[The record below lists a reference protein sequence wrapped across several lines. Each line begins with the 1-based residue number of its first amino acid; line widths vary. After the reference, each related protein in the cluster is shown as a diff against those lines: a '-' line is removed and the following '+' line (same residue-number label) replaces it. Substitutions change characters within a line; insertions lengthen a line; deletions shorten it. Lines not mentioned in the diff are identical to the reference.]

1 LTRSIDL
8 RGFENLGGLG
18 LVPEA
23 KLKNLMGE
31 VDEIVAM
38 TVQSIKTLRAKS
50 PKNTNPKSE
59 IQNRPVPGNGS
70 LKGRKMM
77 RN

>member
-1 LTRSIDL
+1 MSRPCRQFQWMELLIES
-8 RGFENLGGLG
+8 G

-23 KLKNLMGE
+23 KLKSLMGE

-50 PKNTNPKSE
+50 LKNTNLKSK
-59 IQNRPVPGNGS
+59 I
-70 LKGRKMM
+70 
-77 RN
+77 